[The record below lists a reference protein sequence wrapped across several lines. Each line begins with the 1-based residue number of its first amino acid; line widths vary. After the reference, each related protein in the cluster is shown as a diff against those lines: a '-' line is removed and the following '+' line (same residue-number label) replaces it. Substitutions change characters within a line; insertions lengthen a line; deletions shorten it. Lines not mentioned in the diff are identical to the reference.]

1 MAKKNNT
8 ATSLLQDMK
17 ELTRLLDKY
26 SFKNSGN
33 IELTQLE
40 KSVENVSSNTSGKNP
55 KLLFSTVGDGI
66 VFHTSATGM
75 SPNPGIKQNK
85 LDLFLT
91 LRYEYHFNQTDLEKA
106 IKEYDLDLQING
118 VQKNATSQHFFEWH
132 QDVQPQKQNGS
143 KKYQFIH
150 PFYHFHAGGSF
161 LKQKG
166 SGSLLQLSSPRLPHP
181 PMDIVLAVNFI
192 LCNFYSTHET
202 SLQKQMK
209 ILDDPDYQELVERAA
224 KRVYKPYYEEVSADV
239 TKSIFVPLITT

>member
-1 MAKKNNT
+1 MAKKNNK
-8 ATSLLQDMK
+8 AASLLQDMRD
-17 ELTRLLDKY
+17 LAHLLDKH
-26 SFKNSGN
+26 SFKTCGN

-40 KSVENVSSNTSGKNP
+40 KAIENVSPNTSGKNP
-55 KLLFSTVGDGI
+55 KLVFSTVGDGI
-66 VFHTSATGM
+66 VFHTSTTGM

-91 LRYEYHFNQTDLEKA
+91 LRYEYHFNQTDIEKT
-106 IKEYDLDLQING
+106 IKEYDLDLQIKG

-132 QDVQPQKQNGS
+132 QDIQPKKQNGS

-166 SGSLLQLSSPRLPHP
+166 PGSLLQLSSPRIPHP

-202 SLQKQMK
+202 GLQKQMK
-209 ILDDPDYQELVERAA
+209 ILDDPSYQELVERAA
-224 KRVYKPYYEEVSADV
+224 RRVYKPYYDEVSNDV
-239 TKSIFVPLITT
+239 TKSKFVPLITT

>member
-1 MAKKNNT
+1 MAKINKT
-8 ATSLLQDMK
+8 AMSLLQDMK

-26 SFKNSGN
+26 SFKTSGN

-40 KSVENVSSNTSGKNP
+40 KAVENVSSNTSGKNP
-55 KLLFSTVGDGI
+55 KLSFSTVNDGI

-75 SPNPGIKQNK
+75 SPNPGILQNK

-91 LRYEYHFNQTDLEKA
+91 LKYEYHFNQTDLEKT
-106 IKEYDLDLQING
+106 IKKYDLDLQIKG
-118 VQKNATSQHFFEWH
+118 VQKKAKSQHFFEWH
-132 QDVQPQKQNGS
+132 QDVQPKKQNCS

-192 LCNFYSTHET
+192 LCNFYSTHEP

-209 ILDDPDYQELVERAA
+209 ILNDPSYQELVARAA
-224 KRVYKPYYEEVSADV
+224 KRVYKPYYDEVSKDV
-239 TKSIFVPLITT
+239 TKSRFVPLITI

>member
-1 MAKKNNT
+1 MAKRNNT
-8 ATSLLQDMK
+8 AASLLQDMK
-17 ELTRLLDKY
+17 ELTQLLDKY
-26 SFKNSGN
+26 SFKTSGN

-40 KSVENVSSNTSGKNP
+40 KAVENVTPNTSGKNP
-55 KLLFSTVGDGI
+55 KLVFSTVGDGI
-66 VFHTSATGM
+66 VFHTSTTGM

-91 LRYEYHFNQTDLEKA
+91 LKYEYNFNQTDLEKT
-106 IKEYDLDLQING
+106 IKAYDLDLQIKG
-118 VQKNATSQHFFEWH
+118 IQKNATSQHFFEWH
-132 QDVQPQKQNGS
+132 QDIQPKKKIDS

-209 ILDDPDYQELVERAA
+209 ILDDPSYQGLVERAA
-224 KRVYKPYYEEVSADV
+224 KRVYKPYYDEVSDDV
-239 TKSIFVPLITT
+239 TKSKFVPLITT